1 MGLKPRYHSISL
13 IRSLKLTAM
22 KELRFNNVVVLLP
35 SALADGLCK
44 PLLNRALA
52 ALRLVLVKRLIQ
64 FI

>member
-44 PLLNRALA
+44 PLLNWALA
-52 ALRLVLVKRLIQ
+52 TL
-64 FI
+64 